1 MYTLALFLGAVALAC
16 GAYALGARSNSGAD
30 AAGGVRSS
38 TKSAV
43 VSAAS
48 TSSPTASR
56 AETARDCGPRGG
68 RGLQDLAAQ
77 LGVSEQKLR
86 DALQAVRSKHAGA
99 RQSLVDALAAEL
111 GVSASS
117 VQDALKTARDQAAPG
132 RGGRRFDPDALA
144 ASLAKSLNL
153 DEAKV
158 RAALDKVRADAQQRF
173 EQERKQFADDL
184 AQELG
189 LPASKVE
196 DALSSA
202 RPFGRWRHP

>member
-1 MYTLALFLGAVALAC
+1 MYMLALFVGAVALAC

-86 DALQAVRSKHAGA
+86 DALQAIRAKHGGA
-99 RQSLVDALAAEL
+99 RQSLADALAAEL
-111 GVSASS
+111 GVSASTL
-117 VQDALKTARDQAAPG
+117 QDALKAARDQAAP
-132 RGGRRFDPDALA
+132 GRRFDPDALA
-144 ASLAKSLNL
+144 ASLARSLNL